1 MSPMGRPKC
10 ESAPKRV
17 SAEGSP
23 VSARLPDARRIEEI
37 GLNNLQSRRQL
48 LYDGWIVFL
57 SPGRAKRARSVNA
70 FYGSTLPLVEK
81 IGRCESLYARHGLPA
96 LFRITPFVQPSD
108 LDDALE
114 ARGYVE
120 FEPTLVMTASLDA
133 PPVRPHLADL
143 EMTAPLPETFVDVVG
158 SMRGSP
164 PSQRAAHLE
173 RIAQSPHDI
182 RPVVA
187 YRDGRPVASG
197 VLSVEGDVAGLFDI
211 VTEPALRGQGIGS
224 EVVGTLLA
232 RAWERGARTA
242 FLQVGE
248 QNASAISI
256 YRRFG
261 FVDRYRYHYRARPGE
276 CS

>member
-1 MSPMGRPKC
+1 MH
-10 ESAPKRV
+10 
-17 SAEGSP
+17 
-23 VSARLPDARRIEEI
+23 LRRIEEI

-81 IGRCESLYARHGLPA
+81 VERCESLYARHGLPA
-96 LFRITPFVQPSD
+96 LFRITPFVQPPD
-108 LDDALE
+108 LDATLA

-120 FEPTLVMTASLDA
+120 FEPTLVMTAPLDA
-133 PPVRPHLADL
+133 PPQRPHLVDL

-182 RPVVA
+182 RPVLA
-187 YRDGRPVASG
+187 HRDGIPVASG
-197 VLSVEGDVAGLFDI
+197 VLSVEGDVAGLFDV
-211 VTEPALRGQGIGS
+211 VTEPAFRGQGIGS
-224 EVVGTLLA
+224 EVVGALLA
-232 RAWERGARTA
+232 RAWDRGARIA

-248 QNASAISI
+248 QNAPALAL

-261 FVDRYRYHYRARPGE
+261 FDARYRYHYRARPDE
-276 CS
+276 CR

>member
-1 MSPMGRPKC
+1 
-10 ESAPKRV
+10 V
-17 SAEGSP
+17 SH
-23 VSARLPDARRIEEI
+23 ARPDARRIEEI

-70 FYGSTLPLVEK
+70 FYGSTLPVVEK
-81 IGRCESLYARHGLPA
+81 IERCEALYAKHGLPA
-96 LFRITPFVQPSD
+96 LFRITPFVHPTS
-108 LDDALE
+108 LDATLA

-120 FEPTLVMTASLDA
+120 FEPTLVMTAPLDA
-133 PPVRPHLADL
+133 PPVRPHRADL
-143 EMTAPLPETFVDVVG
+143 EMTAPMPEVFVDVVG
-158 SMRGSP
+158 AMRGSP

-197 VLSVEGDVAGLFDI
+197 VLSVEGDVGGLFDI
-211 VTEPALRGQGIGS
+211 VTEPGLRGQGIGS

-242 FLQVGE
+242 FLQVGA
-248 QNASAISI
+248 QNAAAISV

-261 FVDRYRYHYRARPGE
+261 FAARYRYHYRARADE
-276 CS
+276 CA

>member
-1 MSPMGRPKC
+1 V
-10 ESAPKRV
+10 AAV
-17 SAEGSP
+17 SELRA
-23 VSARLPDARRIEEI
+23 DARRIEEI

-70 FYGSTLPLVEK
+70 FYGSTLPLGEK
-81 IGRCESLYARHGLPA
+81 IARCETLYARHGLPA
-96 LFRITPFVQPSD
+96 LFRITPFVHPPD

-114 ARGYVE
+114 ARGYVC
-120 FEPTLVMTASLDA
+120 FEPTLVMTIPLDA
-133 PPVRPHLADL
+133 PPQRPHLADL

-182 RPVVA
+182 RPVIA

-197 VLSVEGDVAGLFDI
+197 VLSVESDVAGLFDI
-211 VTEPALRGQGIGS
+211 VTESALRGQGIGT
-224 EVVGTLLA
+224 EIVTTLLA
-232 RAWERGARTA
+232 RAWERGARLA

-248 QNASAISI
+248 QNASALSI
-256 YRRFG
+256 YRRLG
-261 FVDRYRYHYRARPGE
+261 FETCYHYHYRARAGE
-276 CS
+276 CQ

>member
-1 MSPMGRPKC
+1 M
-10 ESAPKRV
+10 
-17 SAEGSP
+17 
-23 VSARLPDARRIEEI
+23 SARLPDARRIEEI

-81 IGRCESLYARHGLPA
+81 IGRCETLYARHGLPA
-96 LFRITPFVQPSD
+96 LFRITPFVHPGS
-108 LDDALE
+108 LDATLA

-133 PPVRPHLADL
+133 PPQRPHLVDL
-143 EMTAPLPETFVDVVG
+143 EMTAPLPETFVEVVG

-187 YRDGRPVASG
+187 YREGRPVASG

-261 FVDRYRYHYRARPGE
+261 FATRYRYHYRARADE

>member
-1 MSPMGRPKC
+1 MSEAVQRGGIGVTDSRQ
-10 ESAPKRV
+10 
-17 SAEGSP
+17 
-23 VSARLPDARRIEEI
+23 DARRIEEI

-96 LFRITPFVQPSD
+96 LFRITPFVHPAR
-108 LDDALE
+108 LDATLA

-133 PPVRPHLADL
+133 PPVRPYLVDL

-158 SMRGSP
+158 AMRGSP

-242 FLQVGE
+242 FLQVAE
-248 QNASAISI
+248 QNAAAISI
-256 YRRFG
+256 YRRYG